1 MTAGVEVVCG
11 EVARKVDIEV
21 NSSVLSGGGSV
32 DCGVG
37 GGGSGNG
44 GNLSGGGGG
53 GTVDC
58 GVGSGG
64 GLECV
69 VVNDGVEVS
78 DGGTGD
84 VSVEEV
90 GRFKEEEL
98 GLENEEVVVVDPLV
112 SESDVNIENGSVVE
126 SPVVLVSNGVDV
138 DVNGHGE
145 KISGEHDADVESTE
159 EVDGLTESTQDTVA
173 SSQVTV
179 SELEAAVNVDEVDQF
194 KKEELGLEN
203 EGIAADPLVSE
214 SNGIVLESTKESVAE
229 VKAAK
234 DDVNLVNGST
244 VDLPVVLVTDAVDVN
259 VDGHLDKI
267 SGEQDADLKSSEEVD
282 RLTESTQK
290 TIESSEVT
298 VSELEGATKLSD
310 VTVRAADYDAMVNDG
325 PESII
330 KLVDNSECQATVDDS
345 GKTSE
350 DLQFQVTDD
359 GSESSGSLIEGPK
372 GKATVDVSESCESP
386 IKEQE
391 CMVSVDGSDSIAC
404 FVDNQECP
412 VSVDEPESDTI
423 VMELDGKLEEQQKLL
438 VFTSVANVEVEPNHA
453 CNVIQTEN
461 QKAEDTEIR
470 SGLELEENQDS
481 GLVLTE
487 EVDALANGQ
496 VDKFDRILEAKEQVK
511 VEDEIQESQTVVID
525 NVQDELNL
533 EDNTAESANVAE
545 VSLEAETNT
554 EAVIHENTS
563 SEYGVSNCIDKPQEG
578 LQLEA
583 SAENVETTSKLLVE
597 KDGDSL
603 SNSDALT
610 VAEQKVEILS
620 HVDTEVKS
628 SEGVDCG
635 SGIENVDA
643 SDDNETEVK
652 DCETP
657 VENVVVFDN
666 EEKGT
671 EVKDASVG
679 DHSTLTFSDTIVNH
693 GVVIEFGSI
702 GRHESKPSI
711 QNKEVENMNGIQSDK
726 ISNSSIEGEVVND
739 AIDAQNDEIEVLEYN
754 FLVKIPRFEDENL
767 REQIRSAHALV
778 VEKTRLRDSIRFVG
792 QEKRERLKVYNQ
804 EFEAAK
810 QKEIAARRVVK
821 AKRQEIEAV
830 QAVIN
835 RWKNAMS
842 VEDIDSRIYGV
853 EYMIQHEIIQLKDE
867 KEFIREIR
875 QLKSLRDQLASN
887 MGTPEEIRH
896 AIDTKDYNEKRLKV
910 LRKELEDLKAEVSKV
925 VAVLTKIVKK
935 YEELSREERELQ
947 CRFKA
952 ADEFRQKAYAHLN
965 SLRKLSY
972 DKNTNF
978 RQFKGDLTTARTY
991 LSQGDQDALHRLCAN
1006 QVETF
1011 MEQWNNND
1019 EFRQEYIR
1027 RCNCIASRKQKALD
1041 GAPPVSVDVAP
1052 VLPSNVIEHV
1062 NMSPVSLPAEVKH
1075 VAVVLPVE
1083 QEKDVSVLPTENKN
1097 VYNNENAY
1105 NNETRKPVENK
1116 SGPKKQELKNKSVIK
1131 PTNLGSADV
1140 AKEEAEV
1147 TENVPTKEE
1156 IELAR
1161 KAEELKKEEAAK
1173 LKEQRRMEEKAKAVE
1188 ALERKKRNAQKAQ
1201 LRAELRARK
1210 EAEHKEKER
1219 EKRLRKKEKKTDG
1232 SSNGEEAPGSENEAT
1247 AKEIEAAAIK
1257 KKGKKPAA
1265 HFFSR
1270 QLKPKPA
1277 PVPPQVLNRNRR
1289 WWQQAGHVA
1298 LAALAVLVV
1307 FMMVNFGLFLGS
1319 KPTKLNHMRF

>member
-1 MTAGVEVVCG
+1 
-11 EVARKVDIEV
+11 
-21 NSSVLSGGGSV
+21 
-32 DCGVG
+32 
-37 GGGSGNG
+37 
-44 GNLSGGGGG
+44 
-53 GTVDC
+53 
-58 GVGSGG
+58 
-64 GLECV
+64 
-69 VVNDGVEVS
+69 
-78 DGGTGD
+78 
-84 VSVEEV
+84 
-90 GRFKEEEL
+90 
-98 GLENEEVVVVDPLV
+98 
-112 SESDVNIENGSVVE
+112 
-126 SPVVLVSNGVDV
+126 
-138 DVNGHGE
+138 
-145 KISGEHDADVESTE
+145 
-159 EVDGLTESTQDTVA
+159 
-173 SSQVTV
+173 
-179 SELEAAVNVDEVDQF
+179 
-194 KKEELGLEN
+194 
-203 EGIAADPLVSE
+203 
-214 SNGIVLESTKESVAE
+214 
-229 VKAAK
+229 
-234 DDVNLVNGST
+234 
-244 VDLPVVLVTDAVDVN
+244 
-259 VDGHLDKI
+259 
-267 SGEQDADLKSSEEVD
+267 
-282 RLTESTQK
+282 
-290 TIESSEVT
+290 
-298 VSELEGATKLSD
+298 
-310 VTVRAADYDAMVNDG
+310 
-325 PESII
+325 
-330 KLVDNSECQATVDDS
+330 
-345 GKTSE
+345 
-350 DLQFQVTDD
+350 
-359 GSESSGSLIEGPK
+359 
-372 GKATVDVSESCESP
+372 
-386 IKEQE
+386 
-391 CMVSVDGSDSIAC
+391 MVSVDGSYSIAC
-404 FVDNQECP
+404 LVDNQECP

-423 VMELDGKLEEQQKLL
+423 VMELDEKLEEHQKLL
-438 VFTSVANVEVEPNHA
+438 VITSEVNVEVEPDHV
-453 CNVIQTEN
+453 CNMIQTEN
-461 QKAEDTEIR
+461 QKAEGTEIR

-496 VDKFDRILEAKEQVK
+496 VDQFDRILDVKEQAK
-511 VEDEIQESQTVVID
+511 VEDEIHESQTVVID

-533 EDNTAESANVAE
+533 EDNTSESANVAE
-545 VSLEAETNT
+545 VSLEAEINI
-554 EAVIHENTS
+554 EAVIHENMS
-563 SEYGVSNCIDKPQEG
+563 SQYGASNCIDKPQES

-583 SAENVETTSKLLVE
+583 SAENVETTSELLVE
-597 KDGDSL
+597 KNDDPL
-603 SNSDALT
+603 SNPDVLT
-610 VAEQKVEILS
+610 VAEQKIEIVS
-620 HVDTEVKS
+620 HVDTEIKS
-628 SEGVDCG
+628 TEGTDCG

-643 SDDNETEVK
+643 SDDNDENETEVK

-711 QNKEVENMNGIQSDK
+711 QNKEVENMFVIQSDK

-778 VEKTRLRDSIRFVG
+778 VEKTRLRYSIRFVG

-853 EYMIQHEIIQLKDE
+853 EYMIQHETIQLKDE

-978 RQFKGDLTTARTY
+978 RQFKGVLTTARTY

-1052 VLPSNVIEHV
+1052 MLPSNVIEHV

-1083 QEKDVSVLPTENKN
+1083 QENDVSVLPTENKN

-1173 LKEQRRMEEKAKAVE
+1173 LKEQRRMEEKAKAAE
-1188 ALERKKRNAQKAQ
+1188 ALERKKRNAEKAQ

-1219 EKRLRKKEKKTDG
+1219 EKRLRKKEKKTEG

-1247 AKEIEAAAIK
+1247 AKEIEAAANK

-1270 QLKPKPA
+1270 QLKPKPV

-1289 WWQQAGHVA
+1289 GGNRRDMWLWPP
-1298 LAALAVLVV
+1298 LRCLLC
-1307 FMMVNFGLFLGS
+1307 L
-1319 KPTKLNHMRF
+1319 